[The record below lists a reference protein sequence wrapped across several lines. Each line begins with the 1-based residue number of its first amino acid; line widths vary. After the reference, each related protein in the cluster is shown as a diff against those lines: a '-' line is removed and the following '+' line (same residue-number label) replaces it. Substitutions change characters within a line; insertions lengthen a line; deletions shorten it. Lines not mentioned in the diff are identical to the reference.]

1 MELKPKTKEI
11 FRYIVNYWIENRC
24 SPSMRDIADGI
35 EDVTST
41 CIVRHHVIK
50 LREAGLLEPK
60 NDNQISRNFIPTAL
74 QIRFDWALGDEDFGI
89 YYDAE

>member
-1 MELKPKTKEI
+1 MKLKPKTKEI
-11 FRYIVNYWIENRC
+11 FRFICNYWIENRC

-50 LREAGLLEPK
+50 LRNAGLLEPK
-60 NDNQISRNFIPTAL
+60 SKHQVSRNFIPTAL
-74 QIRFDWALGDEDFGI
+74 QIRLDWRECKEGEKI
-89 YYDAE
+89 YYS